1 MSIIIEI
8 EKDLKKD
15 RVLPLYIKLS
25 TFEIVKQ
32 KKNIKIESKEYQTNS
47 YFILQ
52 LYKPINIYETSFKME

>member
-52 LYKPINIYETSFKME
+52 LYKPINI